1 MFSRLDN
8 ALRFLGYGDP
18 ESAKLW
24 FVGIEEARPFET
36 IEELDRPVEHL
47 FNACNGCEGEPT
59 RVYAIISQIVVGLL
73 GKDWQY
79 QWKVYRD
86 RTLFSKGSEA
96 VQANL
101 YPLGKSHVSSWP
113 EVYTEIGLTAKK
125 YSKWIGSGDS
135 GRFLHLRETRRHFNN
150 PLTICFGTSV
160 WSDFIKCFALD
171 ASRFIAYQNVF
182 RFYPEERVILTPF
195 FWTGGKNGMTHV
207 RVQKLIDLIRK
218 IEMNPYKESNQQ
230 AASTCE
236 TDL

>member
-36 IEELDRPVEHL
+36 IEELDRVVEHP
-47 FNACNGCEGEPT
+47 FKICAGYEGSPT
-59 RVYAIISQIVVGLL
+59 RVYAIISQIVTGLF
-73 GKDWQY
+73 GKDWKN
-79 QWKVYRD
+79 QWKDYREQI
-86 RTLFSKGSEA
+86 LFSRGSEV

-101 YPLGKSHVSSWP
+101 YPLGKPRRSSWP
-113 EVYTEIGLTAKK
+113 VIYTEIGLSHKEYYEWIAGAE
-125 YSKWIGSGDS
+125 SK
-135 GRFLHLRETRRHFNN
+135 RFLLLRKTRSNHDN

-171 ASRFIAYQNVF
+171 ESPFDDYQHV
-182 RFYPEERVILTPF
+182 RFYPKERIILTPF
-195 FWTGGKNGMTHV
+195 FWTGGKKGITHV
-207 RVQKLIDLIRK
+207 RVQQLIDLINK

-230 AASTCE
+230 ASGRLQA
-236 TDL
+236 